1 MTTRMFLG
9 IVIQQVI
16 SVVTKELWN
25 GTMRRVFGFFYL
37 TEHHCEGTSS
47 VPDGILK
54 YYEGSVKQCEAT
66 IRHCDYTG
74 LWNWTVGHFNGM
86 IEHYF
91 RTMEHF
97 DRTMGHC
104 FGTMDNETS

>member
-54 YYEGSVKQCEAT
+54 YYEGSVKQCEAFFFSQMAVEF
-66 IRHCDYTG
+66 IS
-74 LWNWTVGHFNGM
+74 LINNGP
-86 IEHYF
+86 
-91 RTMEHF
+91 
-97 DRTMGHC
+97 GK
-104 FGTMDNETS
+104 N